1 MLKLYEFQKKIL
13 DATEKR
19 NRVAYY
25 LDMGLGKT
33 FVGAE
38 KAVQL
43 GKPVLCVCQ
52 KSKIEDWVEHFQLN
66 YPESKTNPWCVV
78 FNLTKKIEFANFLEL
93 NTEAE
98 ILDPRIWVGVINYD
112 ILYRRPELMQLSNFT
127 LLLDESSLICNENA
141 KRSKFILTKL
151 HPANI
156 VLLSGTPTN
165 GKYELLWS
173 QLHLLGWKISKE
185 LYWQQYI
192 DVEYI
197 DNQGFPIK
205 VVKGYKNVD
214 RLKQKMRDYG
224 CVFLK
229 TDEVFDL
236 PEQSH
241 NNVYVQAPKEYRM
254 FQKNRLVEIDGREL
268 VGDSVLTLAL
278 YSRQICGAYCRAKLE
293 ALKDLL
299 ESSCERFLIFY
310 NFNAELEQIKLLCN
324 DLGRSLSIV
333 NGSERNLEAYENKNN
348 SVTLIQYQAGSMGL
362 NLQKANRIIYFT
374 LPWGKGSCGNFE
386 QSKKRIHRIGQKK
399 TCYYYYLL
407 CKGTIEETN
416 FDALKEGR
424 ELTDDLFREVK

>member
-1 MLKLYEFQKKIL
+1 MVKLYEFQKEVLEQTKH
-13 DATEKR
+13 K
-19 NRVAYY
+19 NKVAYY

-43 GKPVLCVCQ
+43 GRPVLCVCQ
-52 KSKIEDWVEHFQLN
+52 KSKVEDWVEHFSKN
-66 YPESKTNPWCVV
+66 YLGHWVYDLTN
-78 FNLTKKIEFANFLEL
+78 KKQF
-93 NTEAE
+93 E
-98 ILDPRIWVGVINYD
+98 IFFEVSVGNYTVGVINYD

-185 LYWQQYI
+185 LYWQQYV

-197 DNQGFPIK
+197 DNQGFPIRI
-205 VVKGYKNVD
+205 VRGYKNVE

-236 PEQSH
+236 PDQIH
-241 NNVYVQAPKEYRM
+241 QNIFVQPPKEYRI
-254 FQKNRLVEIDGREL
+254 FQKNKIVEMAGREL
-268 VGDSVLTLAL
+268 VGGSVLTLAL
-278 YSRQICGAYCRAKLE
+278 YSRQICGAYCRAKIE

-324 DLGRSLSIV
+324 DLGRPLSIV
-333 NGSERNLEAYENKNN
+333 NGSERNLDAYENKDN

-362 NLQKANRIIYFT
+362 NLQKACRIIYFT

-386 QSKKRIHRIGQKK
+386 QSKKRIHRIGQKR

-407 CKGTIEETN
+407 CKGTIEEQN
-416 FDALKEGR
+416 FEALKEGR
-424 ELTDDLFREVK
+424 ELTDELFREVK

>member
-1 MLKLYEFQKKIL
+1 MNLFPFQKKVL
-13 DATEKR
+13 DATEGR
-19 NRVAYY
+19 TRVAYY

-43 GKPVLCVCQ
+43 RKPVLCVCQ
-52 KSKIEDWVEHFQLN
+52 KSKVDDWVEHFTLN
-66 YPESKTNPWCVV
+66 YPESTDKPWCVV
-78 FNLTKKIEFANFLEL
+78 FDLTRKKEFQEFLKI
-93 NTEAE
+93 NTDDEE
-98 ILDPRIWVGVINYD
+98 LDPRLWVGVINYD
-112 ILYRRPELMQLSNFT
+112 ILYRRPELTQLLNFT
-127 LLLDESSLICNENA
+127 LLLDESSLITNENA
-141 KRSKFILTKL
+141 KRSKFILNKL
-151 HPANI
+151 HPANV

-173 QLHLLGWKISKE
+173 QMRLLGWKISKE

-197 DNQGFPIK
+197 DNQGFPVKI
-205 VVKGYKNVD
+205 VKGYKNVD

-224 CVFLK
+224 CIFLK

-236 PEQSH
+236 PEQIH
-241 NNVYVQAPKEYRM
+241 NKIYVQAPKEYRI
-254 FQKNRLVEIDGREL
+254 FQKNRLVEIEGREL

-278 YSRQICGAYCRAKLE
+278 YSRQICGAYCKAKIE

-324 DLGRSLSIV
+324 DLGRPLSIV
-333 NGSERNLEAYENKNN
+333 NGSERNLDAYENKNN
-348 SVTLIQYQAGSMGL
+348 SVTLVQYQAGSMGL
-362 NLQKANRIIYFT
+362 NLQKCSRIIYFT
-374 LPWGKGSCGNFE
+374 LPWRKGSCGNFE
-386 QSKKRIHRIGQKK
+386 QSKKRIHRIGQKN

-416 FDALKEGR
+416 LAALQQGK
-424 ELTDDLFREVK
+424 ELTDELFKE

>member
-1 MLKLYEFQKKIL
+1 MDLFPFQKKIL
-13 DATEKR
+13 EDTAWR

-52 KSKIEDWVEHFQLN
+52 KSKVDDWVEHFSKN
-66 YPESKTNPWCVV
+66 YLGHWVYDLTN
-78 FNLTKKIEFANFLEL
+78 KKQFEIFF
-93 NTEAE
+93 EAS
-98 ILDPRIWVGVINYD
+98 VGNYTAGVINYD
-112 ILYRRPELMQLSNFT
+112 ILYRRPELTGLHGFT
-127 LLLDESSLICNENA
+127 LMLDESSLICNEKS
-141 KRSKFILTKL
+141 KRAKFILNKL
-151 HPANI
+151 HPDNVI
-156 VLLSGTPTN
+156 LLSGTPTN

-173 QLHLLGWKISKE
+173 QMHLLGWKISKE

-224 CVFLK
+224 CIFLK

-236 PEQSH
+236 PEQIH
-241 NNVYVQAPKEYRM
+241 NNVYIQAPKEYRI
-254 FQKNRLVEIDGREL
+254 FQKNKIIEINGREL

-278 YSRQICGAYCRAKLE
+278 YSRQICGEYCKAKLE
-293 ALKDLL
+293 SLKDLL
-299 ESSCERFLIFY
+299 ESTSERFIIFY
-310 NFNAELEQIKLLCN
+310 NFNAEFEVLKNVCN
-324 DLGRSLSIV
+324 DLDRPVSVV
-333 NGSERNLEAYENKNN
+333 NGSERNLEAYENKND

-362 NLQKANRIIYFT
+362 NLQKACRIIYFT

-386 QSKKRIHRIGQKK
+386 QSKKRIHRIGQKN

-407 CKGTIEETN
+407 CRGTIEETN
-416 FDALKEGR
+416 LDALNHGR
-424 ELTDDLFREVK
+424 ELTDELFKEGSGSKNG